1 MATGFGMTMT
11 NILITYTLN
20 ATKTNIQSKKKPPL
34 GRNGGERIGENRLN
48 DSDKS
53 RVKHYV
59 RCLQE

>member
-1 MATGFGMTMT
+1 MTIGFGMTMT

-20 ATKTNIQSKKKPPL
+20 ATKTNFWSKKKPPL

-48 DSDKS
+48 VSGKS

>member
-1 MATGFGMTMT
+1 MT
-11 NILITYTLN
+11 NTLITYTLN
-20 ATKTNIQSKKKPPL
+20 ATKTNILSNKKPPL

-48 DSDKS
+48 VSGKS